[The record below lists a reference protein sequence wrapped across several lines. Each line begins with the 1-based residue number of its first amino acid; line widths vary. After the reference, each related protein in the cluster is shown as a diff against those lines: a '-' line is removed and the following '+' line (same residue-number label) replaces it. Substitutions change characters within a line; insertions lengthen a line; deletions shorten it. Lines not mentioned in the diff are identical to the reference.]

1 MPDYPA
7 TGKRTLQDDGSWLQT
22 LTRDDVD
29 LVRAGIARI
38 EADAVVTE
46 DGERHQCD
54 VIVYATASPQRLRQS
69 EGLTRRIARTRRAD
83 RRVAQGRRCASR
95 GRGNALGVW
104 VVALPRLR
112 ACA

>member
-54 VIVYATASPQRLRQS
+54 VIVYATASAAEAAPV
-69 EGLTRRIARTRRAD
+69 RRAD
-83 RRVAQGRRCASR
+83 EAHRQHTTGRPSRRARQAVRLQRERKRAGGVGGRSS
-95 GRGNALGVW
+95 
-104 VVALPRLR
+104 
-112 ACA
+112 